1 MEQIWSVTQEESLKY
16 AHIKQNVVFSRKI
29 STKQTK
35 ILIKQN
41 GDLKGKGY
49 VCVL

>member
-1 MEQIWSVTQEESLKY
+1 MVCNTRGKSEVCSHKTKCR
-16 AHIKQNVVFSRKI
+16 FSRKI